1 MYNKGEAI
9 MFDKELTFFQKNQDD
24 LVKKYNGKTL
34 VIKDNSVIG
43 AYDTPLIAYQEATKT
58 HKPGSFMLQPCK
70 PGPDAYTVT
79 ISSLGIVKT
88 KA

>member
-1 MYNKGEAI
+1 
-9 MFDKELTFFQKNQDD
+9 MFDEELSYFQKNQDD

-34 VIKDNSVIG
+34 VIKNSSVLG
-43 AYDTPLIAYQEATKT
+43 AYDTPLIAYKETVKV

-79 ISSLGIVKT
+79 ISTLGIMKT